1 MYGVYYCMEYVIA
14 WSMILYG
21 VYYCKDDI
29 IVWMILLYGVYYI
42 GGQNRASE
50 LL

>member
-1 MYGVYYCMEYVIA
+1 MEYIIA

-29 IVWMILLYGVYYI
+29 IVWMILLYGVYFI